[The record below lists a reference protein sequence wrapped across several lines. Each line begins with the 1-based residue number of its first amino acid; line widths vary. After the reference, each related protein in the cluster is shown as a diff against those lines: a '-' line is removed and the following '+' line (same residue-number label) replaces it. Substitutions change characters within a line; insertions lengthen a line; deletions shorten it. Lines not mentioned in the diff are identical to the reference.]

1 MSDELNRWS
10 NVLDSAGIIVKRIYR
25 RDYATQEEYAAAVK
39 ENQKAVKD
47 DSPRPAKP
55 MLYQVIDDKVSAET
69 ARCADVVR
77 EMLKWPYELD
87 ETTIPTIAKWL
98 IREIEKGAE

>member
-1 MSDELNRWS
+1 MTIWQTNNGYHPHLIKRCGKDQSD
-10 NVLDSAGIIVKRIYR
+10 D
-25 RDYATQEEYAAAVK
+25 AACA
-39 ENQKAVKD
+39 
-47 DSPRPAKP
+47 
-55 MLYQVIDDKVSAET
+55 DKVAAET